1 MSTPARTRLPRAER
15 MEQTVAA
22 AHALFAERG
31 YAAVTMD
38 GVAAA
43 VGVTKPLLYNYF
55 GNKEQLYLACLERA
69 GDGLVATVVEA
80 VGDTTTSA
88 DALSRGLHAFFAF
101 VDDDRAAWAVLFDET
116 LPAGGE
122 IAERVAGYRTRLRD
136 LISASMLAQL
146 PASRRDRA
154 RTEVEALSTA
164 VMGAAEALV
173 RWWLRTG
180 AMPAR
185 EAADLLIATVEPGL
199 RRRSTPSRTSKQGS
213 PGGKTPMNSKTRPV
227 AVVGGNRIPFARSN
241 SAYSKASNQDML
253 TSTLDG
259 LIDRFS
265 LDGERLGEVVGGA
278 VLKHSRDRDL
288 TRESLLGTR
297 LAPETPAYDVQQA
310 CGTGLEAA
318 ILVANKI
325 ALGQIDS
332 GVACGVDTTSDA
344 PIALNEDLREILLEA
359 NRQKST
365 AGRLKQLARVR
376 PGHVVPA
383 IPRNEEPR
391 TGMSMGE
398 HCALMA
404 TEWGIGRE
412 EQDEL
417 TVRSHDNLAAAY
429 ERGYMDDL
437 VTPYLGLERD
447 QNLRPGSSVEKLG
460 KLKPVFGGES
470 GTMTAANSTP
480 LSDGASAVLLA
491 SEEWAKERG
500 LPILAHLS
508 EGQTAAVDHVHGQEG
523 LLMAPAYAMPRM
535 LDRAGLKLQDFDL
548 YEIHEAFAAQV
559 LCTLRAWE
567 DPVFCKER
575 LGRDEPLGSIDR
587 DRLNVNGGSLAA
599 GHPFAATG
607 GRIVA
612 SLAKAL
618 HERGSGRGVI
628 SICAAAG
635 QGVVAIL
642 EAPGGSK

>member
-1 MSTPARTRLPRAER
+1 
-15 MEQTVAA
+15 
-22 AHALFAERG
+22 
-31 YAAVTMD
+31 
-38 GVAAA
+38 
-43 VGVTKPLLYNYF
+43 
-55 GNKEQLYLACLERA
+55 
-69 GDGLVATVVEA
+69 
-80 VGDTTTSA
+80 
-88 DALSRGLHAFFAF
+88 
-101 VDDDRAAWAVLFDET
+101 
-116 LPAGGE
+116 
-122 IAERVAGYRTRLRD
+122 
-136 LISASMLAQL
+136 
-146 PASRRDRA
+146 
-154 RTEVEALSTA
+154 
-164 VMGAAEALV
+164 
-173 RWWLRTG
+173 
-180 AMPAR
+180 
-185 EAADLLIATVEPGL
+185 
-199 RRRSTPSRTSKQGS
+199 
-213 PGGKTPMNSKTRPV
+213 MNSKTRRV

-253 TSTLDG
+253 TAALDG
-259 LIDRFS
+259 LVDRFS
-265 LDGERLGEVVGGA
+265 LEGERLGEVAGGA

-288 TRESLLGTR
+288 TRESVLGTR
-297 LAPETPAYDVQQA
+297 LAPETPAFDVQQA
-310 CGTGLEAA
+310 CGTGLEAT
-318 ILVANKI
+318 ILIANKI

-344 PIALNEDLREILLEA
+344 PIGVNEGLREVLLEA
-359 NRQKST
+359 NREKST
-365 AGRLKQLARVR
+365 GGRLKKLAKLR
-376 PGHVVPA
+376 PGHVVPE

-398 HCALMA
+398 HCAIMA
-404 TEWGIGRE
+404 TEWGVARE

-429 ERGYMDDL
+429 ERGFMDDL
-437 VTPYLGLERD
+437 VNPYLGLERD

-460 KLKPVFGGES
+460 KLKPVFGGPE

-480 LSDGASAVLLA
+480 LSDGASSVLLA
-491 SEEWAKERG
+491 SEEWAKERD
-500 LPILAHLS
+500 LPILAYFS
-508 EGQTAAVDHVHGQEG
+508 EGQTAAIDHVHKREG

-559 LCTLRAWE
+559 LCTLKAWE

-575 LGRDEPLGSIDR
+575 LGLDKPLGSIDR
-587 DRLNVNGGSLAA
+587 EQLNVNGGSLAA

-642 EAPGGSK
+642 ESPGESK